1 MNNDFT
7 KNSINNSNLTIKKS
21 INNIFEFLTAEV
33 SERSVVVKEQL
44 TRWSV
49 SVGIISIYSA
59 VEYKKAETKDL
70 KSGLQPIATFAFY
83 PNVYEPSKIG
93 SVAIYSA
100 NARVYLESL
109 KKMPS
114 LFGYQIKEIRAE
126 IGMRLFVDVRF
137 MPNIL

>member
-59 VEYKKAETKDL
+59 VEYKKAESKDL

-109 KKMPS
+109 KKMSS